1 MISIVI
7 PTKNEE
13 EYLPNLLES
22 INIQDYN
29 VEIIVSD
36 CNSSDDTISI
46 AYSYMANV
54 VEGSINQAQA
64 LNRGAEVC
72 KNKYILFLD
81 ADTSLP
87 QSNFLINLSEY
98 INKKDIEI
106 ASGRLKDIYPNV
118 PSMVWSSY
126 RENISTIT
134 SGFMLIQRELF
145 NRINGFDEGITSG
158 FDREIAYRIKKR
170 GYKIDYMPFF
180 VYHHRPL
187 GQRYKKG
194 EYK

>member
-13 EYLPNLLES
+13 EYLPRLLCS
-22 INIQDYN
+22 INMQDYQ
-29 VEIIVSD
+29 VKVIVSD
-36 CNSSDDTISI
+36 CNSSDDTVSI

-54 VEGSINQAQA
+54 VEDSINQAQA

-87 QSNFLINLSEY
+87 QFNFLSELSEY
-98 INKKDIEI
+98 IDEKDIEI

-118 PSMVWSSY
+118 SSKAWKVY
-126 RENISTIT
+126 RENISTLT
-134 SGFMLIQRELF
+134 SGFMLIERELF
-145 NRINGFDEGITSG
+145 SRINGFDEGMTSG
-158 FDREIAYRIKKR
+158 FDRELAYRIKKR

-180 VYHHRPL
+180 VYHNRPL
-187 GQRYKKG
+187 SQRYNQG